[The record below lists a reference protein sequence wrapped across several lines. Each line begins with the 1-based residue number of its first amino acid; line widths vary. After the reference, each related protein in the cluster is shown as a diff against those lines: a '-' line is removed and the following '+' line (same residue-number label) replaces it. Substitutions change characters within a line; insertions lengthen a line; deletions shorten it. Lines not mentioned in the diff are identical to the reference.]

1 MPVNTGVDFSLE
13 DVMPN
18 LQQPKYKQK
27 KSHVKT
33 VKSA

>member
-13 DVMPN
+13 VAIT
-18 LQQPKYKQK
+18 KYKQK